1 MTSMNT
7 PTRRR
12 TLARATL
19 TLLATL
25 AALCP
30 AVPAGARDGD
40 ARRDGDVVRELRDR
54 NAIEALMWRYVRALD
69 ALDPDA
75 YAATYTADGRFI
87 AGAMTAAGSDAL
99 KKIIADY
106 RQARTD
112 RLARGEPATPPM
124 HHVIT
129 NTHIVFADRDH
140 ARQDAYWM
148 TVFEGQGEA
157 TPPRV
162 AAAGRSVDELVRID
176 GHWLIRTRDVTPRD

>member
-1 MTSMNT
+1 M
-7 PTRRR
+7 
-12 TLARATL
+12 
-19 TLLATL
+19 L
-25 AALCP
+25 AA
-30 AVPAGARDGD
+30 GAALGVTPQAA
-40 ARRDGDVVRELRDR
+40 AREPDRRSDRDVVRELRDR
-54 NAIEALMWRYVRALD
+54 NAIEALMWNYVRALD
-69 ALDPDA
+69 ALDPQA

-87 AGAMTAAGSDAL
+87 AGTMTAAGSEAL

-129 NTHIVFADRDH
+129 NTHIEFVDRDH

-157 TPPRV
+157 APPRV